1 MKNNRKFTVLKVLL
15 MLTVYSIAIFAAPT
29 GGVVKSGNANI
40 KQIGNNTNINQ
51 FSDKATINWNSFD
64 ISKSESVNFN
74 QPSSSSITL
83 NRVIGTSNSLIEG
96 AMNANGQVILIN
108 PNGIVFSNGAQ
119 INVNGFTG
127 STLDIS
133 EEDFIKGNYKFQGN
147 SQNSILNL
155 GTIKASNKS
164 YVALL
169 GKEIINEGVI
179 EAQMGTIQLA
189 SGKKITLNLNGNSLL
204 SLAID
209 EGMADALIKNKSLI
223 KADGGKVFITTKAV
237 NSILNTQII
246 NEGTIQAQSL
256 DDITGHV
263 EIFAHGGTTT
273 LGGKIKAKDGFVE
286 TSGKKFTI
294 SENTIVEAAKWLI
307 DPVDITIDSILASAI
322 ETALGSGHVTIE
334 TDQSDYSDVDTT
346 AYESAASVGDI
357 IVDSAITWSS
367 GNTLTLDADNNININ
382 ANIDASGGLGGKL
395 ILKYGQSAIAS
406 GNTAEYTLGAGV
418 KVNLQASANDANS
431 NFQTQL
437 GNDGSLTYWTV
448 ITDLGAEGS
457 LTGIDLQG
465 ISSDNGGKYVLGAD
479 IDASATNSW
488 TSGFL
493 PIGILYNSGTG
504 TYYRTIFSGTIDGLG
519 HSISNMNINTSST
532 FSSFGVGLVA
542 TNNGTLKNISLYTTA
557 PLTTTFDYSG
567 GITGRNLASGLVL
580 NSLFNDTTQIYT
592 VEVGRGKIVG
602 ENTGTI
608 IYDYPIIGVEVAY
621 TLSDLIKTYAGTQ
634 NLSSFW
640 STADI
645 FDSAYSSWVYGVDY
659 IFEYQGNQIFSVK
672 DVGTYNNIS
681 VNIKKPGYTEASAG
695 NTVGN
700 VTINKANLT
709 VTANDDSMTYSGNP
723 YASNNGVSYNGFV
736 AGENSSVLSG
746 TPAYSGDSQTA
757 VDAGDYTITPSGLS
771 SNNYNISFVDGTL
784 TINKAPLSITANND
798 SKDYDGLAYSGDNGV
813 VYSGFVNGETQ
824 TVLGG
829 TLNVVGDSQGATDAG
844 TYAITPS
851 GQTSNNYNISFNNG
865 TLTINKIPLTIT
877 ANDAVKIY
885 DGRVYDYSDGVS
897 YSGFVN
903 SEDKSV
909 LGGSITYA
917 GADKNVGTYT
927 ITPSGLT
934 SSNYNISYNNGTLV
948 VNKAP
953 LTITANNIE
962 KTYDGKV
969 FDGEKNVTYN
979 GLVNS
984 EDASVLSG
992 TLSFDGTHK
1001 DAIDAGKYSVEPS
1014 GLSSN
1019 NYSITYNNGSLTI
1032 NKAPLSITAN
1042 DIEKTYDGKV
1052 FDGEKTV
1059 IYDGFVN
1066 NETKEVLLGSLSFVG
1081 DHQEATN
1088 VDTYTVEPTGLS
1100 SDNYEISYNN
1110 GTLIINKADLT
1121 ITATNDSKVYDGL
1134 AYSDGNGVEYSG
1146 FVNNE
1151 NESSLKGELNYE
1163 GDSQGAINTGT
1174 YTITPSGL
1182 SSQNYEITFVDG
1194 NLIIDKAPLS
1204 ITAINDTK
1212 VFDGEKYLGGNG
1224 VIYSGFQNEDSET
1237 SLIGNL
1243 TYEGDSQGAIIPGEY
1258 TIIPT
1263 GLSSDNYTVSYNGA
1277 VLTIESNSGKT
1288 IDEIIDS
1295 AGNSTTS
1302 GGNIIIPIVDDPLNI
1317 IVSNDINTSNIT
1329 IDNVGLNIYSSIQS
1343 LSEISY
1349 ISRYTMY
1356 LADDEN
1362 IAPKVITPTQNLVA
1376 TQTNTSSKVN
1386 LEKQGGSSY
1395 ISNDIREKGYD
1406 IYKAYKKGY
1415 FGESLYDLID
1425 RYFEIKERLKIL
1437 KVEIKVAKTEE
1448 ERVTLNKELAIL
1460 KYSIDKEIFKR
1471 IITMKNSKTTLE
1483 SALNVASMSLNKKE
1497 EVFRHFLKLM
1507 SLTKEKGE

>member
-1 MKNNRKFTVLKVLL
+1 MKKNRKLTVLKVLL

-209 EGMADALIKNKSLI
+209 EGMADSLIKNKSLI

-237 NSILNTQII
+237 NNILNTQII

-273 LGGKIKAKDGFVE
+273 IGGNIKAKDGFVE
-286 TSGKKFTI
+286 TSGRKFTI
-294 SENTIVEAAKWLI
+294 NEDAIIKAAKWLI

-334 TDQSDYSDVDTT
+334 TDQSDYSDIDTT
-346 AYESAASVGDI
+346 PYESAASVGDI
-357 IVDSAITWSS
+357 IVDSDITWSS
-367 GNTLTLDADNNININ
+367 GNTLTLDADNDIFIN
-382 ANIDASGGLGGKL
+382 ANIDASGGSGGKL
-395 ILKYGQSAIAS
+395 ILKYGQSAPALS
-406 GNTAEYTLGAGV
+406 NTAEYSLDSGV
-418 KVNLQASANDANS
+418 KVNLQGSIADANS

-437 GNDGSLTYWTV
+437 GNDGALTYWTV
-448 ITDLGAEGS
+448 ITSLGAEGS
-457 LTGIDLQG
+457 LTGTDLQG
-465 ISSDNGGKYVLGAD
+465 ISYNNAGHYVFGSN
-479 IDASATNSW
+479 IDASATGTW

-493 PIGILYNSGTG
+493 PIGIIYDSGSGT
-504 TYYRTIFSGTIDGLG
+504 YSRIIFNGTIDGLG
-519 HSISNMNINTSST
+519 HAITDMTINASSA
-532 FSSFGVGLVA
+532 FNNHGVGLVA
-542 TNNGTLKNISLYTTA
+542 TNNGTIKNMTLYTTS
-557 PLTTTFDYSG
+557 PFNTNFDRTG

-580 NSLFNDTTQIYT
+580 NTLFNDTTQIYS
-592 VEVGRGKIVG
+592 VEVGRGKLVG
-602 ENTGTI
+602 ENSGTI
-608 IYDYPIIGVEVAY
+608 IYSYPTIGVDVVY
-621 TLSDLIKTYAGTQ
+621 TLSDIIKTYAGTQ
-634 NLSSFW
+634 YLSDFW

-659 IFEYQGNQIFSVK
+659 IFESSGSPISFVK
-672 DVGTYNNIS
+672 DVGSYNNIT
-681 VNIKKPGYTEASAG
+681 VNVKKPGYNEAATG

-736 AGENSSVLSG
+736 AGETSSVLSG
-746 TPAYSGDSQTA
+746 SLTYGGDSQTA
-757 VDAGDYTITPSGLS
+757 VDAGNYTITASGLS
-771 SNNYNISFVDGTL
+771 SNNYNISFSDGTL
-784 TINKAPLSITANND
+784 TINKAALSITANND
-798 SKDYDGLAYSGDNGV
+798 SKDYDGVAYSGNNGV

-824 TVLGG
+824 TVLNG
-829 TLNVVGDSQGATDAG
+829 TLNVAGDSQGAIDAG
-844 TYAITPS
+844 TYALTPS
-851 GQTSNNYNISFNNG
+851 GLSSNNYNISFNNG

-877 ANDAVKIY
+877 ANDVTKTY
-885 DGRVYDYSDGVS
+885 DGKVYDYSDGVS

-909 LGGSITYA
+909 LGGTVSYTGA
-917 GADKNVGTYT
+917 GKDVGNYT

-934 SSNYNISYNNGTLV
+934 SNNYNISYNNGTLV

-953 LTITANNIE
+953 LTITANDIE

-969 FDGEKNVTYN
+969 YDGEKTVTYN
-979 GLVNS
+979 GLVNN
-984 EDASVLSG
+984 ENASVLSG

-1001 DAIDAGKYSVEPS
+1001 DAINVGNYSVEPS

-1032 NKAPLSITAN
+1032 NKAPLLITAN

-1052 FDGEKTV
+1052 YDGEKTV
-1059 IYDGFVN
+1059 VYDGFVN
-1066 NETKEVLLGSLSFVG
+1066 NETKEMLSGSLSFEG
-1081 DHQEATN
+1081 NHKDAK
-1088 VDTYTVEPTGLS
+1088 DAGTYTVQPTGLES
-1100 SDNYEISYNN
+1100 NNYEISYTN

-1121 ITATNDSKVYDGL
+1121 ITASNDSKIYDGL
-1134 AYSDGNGVEYSG
+1134 AYLGGNGLEFSG
-1146 FVNNE
+1146 FVENE
-1151 NESSLKGELNYE
+1151 NETNLNGELSFI
-1163 GDSQGAINTGT
+1163 GDSQGAINAGS

-1182 SSQNYEITFVDG
+1182 NSQNYEITFIAG

-1204 ITAINDTK
+1204 ITAINDSK
-1212 VFDGEKYLGGNG
+1212 VFDGEEYLGGNG
-1224 VIYSGFQNEDSET
+1224 VIYSGFKNNDSEN
-1237 SLIGNL
+1237 SLVGDL
-1243 TYEGDSQGAIIPGEY
+1243 SYTGDSQGAILPGEY

-1263 GLSSDNYTVSYNGA
+1263 GLSSNNYTVSYNGA
-1277 VLTIESNSGKT
+1277 VLTIEQNSGKT

-1295 AGNSTTS
+1295 VGNTS
-1302 GGNIIIPIVDDPLNI
+1302 PDGNIIIPIVDNPLNI
-1317 IVSNDINTSNIT
+1317 IVSNDIDTSNIT
-1329 IDNVGLNIYSSIQS
+1329 IDDVGLNIYSSIQS
-1343 LSEISY
+1343 IGDISY
-1349 ISRYTMY
+1349 LSRYTMY
-1356 LADDEN
+1356 LPDDEN
-1362 IAPKVITPTQNLVA
+1362 IAPDVITPVDDIKSA
-1376 TQTNTSSKVN
+1376 QTNVPTQVKLKNQEVN
-1386 LEKQGGSSY
+1386 SY
-1395 ISNDIREKGYD
+1395 VDNDIKEKGYD

-1448 ERVTLNKELAIL
+1448 ERVALNKELAIL

>member
-1 MKNNRKFTVLKVLL
+1 MKKNRKLTVLKVLL
-15 MLTVYSIAIFAAPT
+15 MLTIYSIAIFAAPT

-51 FSDKATINWNSFD
+51 FSNKATINWNSFD

-133 EEDFIKGNYKFQGN
+133 EEDFLKGNYKFKGN

-246 NEGTIQAQSL
+246 NEGTIQAQTL

-263 EIFAHGGTTT
+263 EVFAHGGTTT
-273 LGGKIKAKDGFVE
+273 LSGSIKAKDGFVE
-286 TSGKKFTI
+286 TSGKKFAI
-294 SENTIVEAAKWLI
+294 NEDAIIEAGKWLI

-357 IVDSAITWSS
+357 IVDSDITWSS
-367 GNTLTLDADNNININ
+367 GNTLTLDADNDININ

-395 ILKYGQSAIAS
+395 ILKYGQSAVSS
-406 GNTAEYTLGAGV
+406 GNTAEYALGSGV
-418 KVNLQASANDANS
+418 KVNLQASAGDANS

-437 GNDGSLTYWTV
+437 GSNGSLTYWTV
-448 ITDLGAEGS
+448 ITDLGAEDS
-457 LTGIDLQG
+457 LTGTDLQG
-465 ISSDNGGKYVLGAD
+465 ITNNMNGKFVLGSD
-479 IDASATNSW
+479 IDASPTNTW
-488 TSGFL
+488 NGGFL
-493 PIGILYNSGTG
+493 PIGIYFNNATSVYNRDVFTG
-504 TYYRTIFSGTIDGLG
+504 IFDGLG
-519 HSISNMNINTSST
+519 HTISDLKLKTAASSYGIGLFSTSRGTIKNTTVTMPTPLNKSYSYIGGLLGIN
-532 FSSFGVGLVA
+532 
-542 TNNGTLKNISLYTTA
+542 
-557 PLTTTFDYSG
+557 DSG
-567 GITGRNLASGLVL
+567 SLVL
-580 NSLFNDTTQIYT
+580 NCMFNDGSSIYT
-592 VEVGRGKIVG
+592 VEEGKGKLVSLNFG
-602 ENTGTI
+602 GTI
-608 IYDYPIIGVEVAY
+608 IYNYPIIGIEVAY
-621 TLSDLIKTYAGTQ
+621 TLSDIIKTYVGTQ
-634 NLSSFW
+634 NLSDFW

-645 FDSAYSSWVYGVDY
+645 FDSSYSTWIYGTDY
-659 IFEYQGNQIFSVK
+659 AFVYQGSEITSLK
-672 DVGTYNNIS
+672 DAGSYNNIT
-681 VNIKKPGYTEASAG
+681 VNVKKAGYTEASTG

-709 VTANDDSMTYSGNP
+709 VKANDDSMTYNGTA
-723 YASNNGVSYNGFV
+723 YAGNNGVTYTGFI
-736 AGENSSVLSG
+736 AGENSSDLSG
-746 TPAYSGDSQTA
+746 SLIYGGDSQGA
-757 VDAGDYTITPSGLS
+757 INAGNYTITATGLS
-771 SNNYNISFVDGTL
+771 SNNYNISFSDGNL
-784 TINKAPLSITANND
+784 TINKVPLNITANDD
-798 SKDYDGLAYSGDNGV
+798 SKDYDGIAYSGNNGV

-824 TVLGG
+824 TVLNG
-829 TLNVVGDSQGATDAG
+829 TLNVAGDSEGAIDAG

-851 GQTSNNYNISFNNG
+851 GLSSNNYNISFNNG

-877 ANDAVKIY
+877 ANDAVKTY
-885 DGRVYDYSDGVS
+885 DGKVYDYSDGVS
-897 YSGFVN
+897 YNGFVN

-909 LGGSITYA
+909 LGGTVSYA

-934 SSNYNISYNNGTLV
+934 SNNYNITYNNGTLL

-953 LTITANNIE
+953 LSITANNIE
-962 KTYDGKV
+962 KTYDGKIY
-969 FDGEKNVTYN
+969 DGEKTVTYN
-979 GLVNS
+979 GLVNN
-984 EDASVLSG
+984 ETASVLSG
-992 TLSFDGTHK
+992 SLSFDGTHK
-1001 DAIDAGKYSVEPS
+1001 DAVNAGTYSVEPN

-1052 FDGEKTV
+1052 YDGEKTV
-1059 IYDGFVN
+1059 VYNGFVN
-1066 NETKEVLLGSLSFVG
+1066 NESENILAGSLSFVG
-1081 DHQEATN
+1081 DHKEAKN
-1088 VDTYTVEPTGLS
+1088 AGTYIVEPTGLS
-1100 SDNYEISYNN
+1100 SNNYEISYNN
-1110 GTLIINKADLT
+1110 GILIINKADLT
-1121 ITATNDSKVYDGL
+1121 ITASNDSKVYDAL
-1134 AYSDGNGVEYSG
+1134 AYSGGNNVEYTG

-1151 NESSLKGELNYE
+1151 NENNLEGELNFQ
-1163 GDSQGAINTGT
+1163 GDSQGAINAGS
-1174 YTITPSGL
+1174 YTITPNGL
-1182 SSQNYEITFVDG
+1182 SSQNYKITFVDG
-1194 NLIIDKAPLS
+1194 NLIIDKAPLIIS
-1204 ITAINDTK
+1204 AINDTK
-1212 VFDGEKYLGGNG
+1212 VFDGEEYIGGNG
-1224 VIYSGFQNEDSET
+1224 VIYSGFKNEDTEA
-1237 SLIGNL
+1237 SLSGNL
-1243 TYEGDSQGAIIPGEY
+1243 SYEGDSQGAIIPGEY

-1295 AGNSTTS
+1295 VGNSNSS
-1302 GGNIIIPIVDDPLNI
+1302 GGNVIIPIVDDSLNI
-1317 IVSNDINTSNIT
+1317 IVSNEIDTSNIT
-1329 IDNVGLNIYSSIQS
+1329 IDKVGLNIYSSIQS
-1343 LSEISY
+1343 ISDISY

-1362 IAPKVITPTQNLVA
+1362 IAPKVATSTQNPVVA
-1376 TQTNTSSKVN
+1376 QTNTSSKVKLKN
-1386 LEKQGGSSY
+1386 QDVNSY
-1395 ISNDIREKGYD
+1395 VDNEIKEKGYD

-1415 FGESLYDLID
+1415 FGESLYSLID

-1437 KVEIKVAKTEE
+1437 KVEIKVAKTDE
-1448 ERVTLNKELAIL
+1448 ERAALNKELAIL

-1497 EVFRHFLKLM
+1497 KVFRHFLKLM